1 MRIKCLKHT
10 VRSASSADT
19 FYWKIVSAETDMLGA
34 VSLKK
39 LMCLCAAQPFTVR
52 Y

>member
-10 VRSASSADT
+10 VRSASSANT
-19 FYWKIVSAETDMLGA
+19 FSWKIVSAETDRHAA
-34 VSLKK
+34 VNLKK
-39 LMCLCAAQPFTVR
+39 LILHAGQPFTMR